1 MFGLSGAAFLTLA
14 HEGILQMN
22 EANNEPMLEKAP
34 YLVLGLDAG
43 KSSLGWCLLDLANK
57 RVVALNSRL
66 FEDPAVPKTDASKA
80 SVRSA
85 ARRARRLN
93 NRRRNIRAHCLR
105 LIEEFDLLELPHDAG
120 GALNVKAC
128 GELLQRKP
136 GESGV
141 LELRIDAL
149 TRSLS
154 GRELSRVLYWFSSHR
169 GYIPHGEPSTDD
181 KDAGKVLTA
190 LTANAA
196 AMEEGGYTTLA
207 EYQASISAANTD
219 GHWHNKASDYSL
231 CVSNAQYVA
240 EIDSIFEKQQ
250 SLDSTLAS
258 DVLKERFLDECF
270 TYLTDTTAQEA
281 RIYSRVAPCIY
292 FAPEKATAKCCP
304 SFEMARA
311 WEKLLHARI
320 RSEQGEERP
329 LSRST
334 VEAAINQLFSTESIS
349 GKNAKKLTWKTL
361 RKIEN
366 MSGRE
371 SFKGVSADDEK
382 QAVCET
388 PAWSAFR
395 KALPSELLERM
406 LEDRALGDAIGSAL
420 AYASREDSLKRIVR
434 VDASTDMPEL
444 VTNKLAEL
452 SEEEAEAVCAI
463 DCTGKSFS
471 GYGTR
476 SARALRM
483 IVTEFEQ
490 GACKLYDAE
499 KELGLYDKRTE
510 AIEAHDFLG
519 MYETFDQTC
528 SNPVVLRA
536 MSQVRKVVNAVIREY
551 GRPAEIH
558 VELARELKLSK
569 KLKAE
574 IDSKNTKRRKERD
587 KRRAETAMWMGI
599 TPADVSNRLLL
610 KVELLEEQGWRDAY
624 SGEAIHKEDFIANP
638 RMIEVDH
645 ILPYSRSLDDSQS
658 NKVAVLARS
667 NQNKGQRTPY
677 EWMTAGESATPSWAE
692 FCARVGASELRAA
705 KKSKLLEKEFAEKE
719 AGFIDRNLNDTRYM
733 TRRMAMWLADSL
745 RFADLPEGKTK
756 HVLTPSG
763 GATSLLRHCWGFD
776 AKDRSKSELHHAV
789 DAAIIAACNQSIVQK
804 VARVHSEK
812 HFTPKDAYKAKLANA
827 VPWSGFAEEV
837 QALAAIAIPSRMA
850 DRSRTGRL
858 FEDTLYRIEGYNDK
872 GLGVLAYGKGA
883 AKKARPSGNYIKLS
897 SGAFA
902 KPDGIAFLQLWWD
915 PKGIVHGK
923 KTPGCWLSDPV
934 YFADVRDFENGTYA
948 PKFGKQGVPRTAWE
962 RVPERAMKHEP
973 IRLCR
978 GDAILVK
985 GQVRIFVGFNI
996 SSYQWTIA
1004 YPDKDLTNAKHQGE
1018 ATKGLAI
1025 SSCDFDDIS
1034 LLETGPLGLPFGPK
1048 N

>member
-1 MFGLSGAAFLTLA
+1 
-14 HEGILQMN
+14 MN
-22 EANNEPMLEKAP
+22 EANNELASEKTP

-85 ARRARRLN
+85 ARRARKLN

-120 GALNVKAC
+120 GALNIKAC

-149 TRSLS
+149 TRPLS

-169 GYIPHGEPSTDD
+169 GYIPHGEPSADD

-196 AMEEGGYTTLA
+196 AMEAGGYATLA
-207 EYQASISAANTD
+207 EYQASISAANAD

-231 CVSNAQYVA
+231 CISNAQYVA

-250 SLDSTLAS
+250 SLDTALAS
-258 DVLKERFLDECF
+258 DALKVRFLDECF

-281 RIYSRVAPCIY
+281 RIYSRVAPCVY
-292 FAPEKATAKCCP
+292 FAPEKAAAKCCP
-304 SFEMARA
+304 SFEVARA

-334 VEAAINQLFSTESIS
+334 IEVAINQLFSTEPIS
-349 GKNAKKLTWKTL
+349 GKSAKKLTWKTL

-382 QAVCET
+382 QAACEA
-388 PAWSAFR
+388 PAWSAYR
-395 KALPSELLERM
+395 KALPSELLARM

-452 SEEEAEAVCAI
+452 SEEEAEAVCTI
-463 DCTGKSFS
+463 DCTSKNFS

-528 SNPVVLRA
+528 NNPVVLRA

-574 IDSKNTKRRKERD
+574 IDSKNAKRRKERD
-587 KRRAETAMWMGI
+587 KRREETAMWMGA

-624 SGEAIHKEDFIANP
+624 TGEAIHKEDFIANP
-638 RMIEVDH
+638 RMVEVDH

-658 NKVAVLARS
+658 NKVAVLAKS

-677 EWMTAGESATPSWAE
+677 EWMTPGESSAPSWAE

-776 AKDRSKSELHHAV
+776 AKDRSESELHHAV

-812 HFTPKDAYKAKLANA
+812 HFTPKDAYKEKLASA
-827 VPWSGFAEEV
+827 VPWPGFAEEV

-872 GLGVLAYGKGA
+872 GLGVLAYGKGG
-883 AKKARPSGNYIKLS
+883 AKKARPSGNYVELS

-934 YFADVRDFENGTYA
+934 YFADIRDFENGTYT
-948 PKFGKQGVPRTAWE
+948 PKFGKQGVPRTTWE
-962 RVPERAMKHEP
+962 RVPERAMQHDP

-978 GDAILVK
+978 GDTILVK
-985 GQVRIFVGFNI
+985 GQVRMFVGFNI

-1004 YPDKDLTNAKHQGE
+1004 YPNKDLTNAKLQGE